1 MLNIQVFFQ
10 FLTAA
15 SNLKAKLVH
24 GIPATFCT
32 TPPQERNSEHT
43 LLLAGRKPLPL
54 CTIACIETAFFS
66 MSQYIDT
73 HNWKPECFQY
83 ICSSGITRI
92 LLLWFTAPRRL
103 FFFLFSDIFHWV
115 WRSVGLPFSPPN
127 ESSGQLDHR
136 QMSIELEML

>member
-24 GIPATFCT
+24 GTPATFCT

-54 CTIACIETAFFS
+54 CTIVCLETAVFS

-73 HNWKPECFQY
+73 HNWKPESFQY

-103 FFFLFSDIFHWV
+103 FFFPLFRYFPL
-115 WRSVGLPFSPPN
+115 GLKICGVALL
-127 ESSGQLDHR
+127 SS
-136 QMSIELEML
+136 